1 MAKHKVFEMHDKLR
15 ITMTSKQIELT
26 PKLRD
31 YIQQKTSKL
40 TKYFSHI
47 SDIHI
52 TISEEKYRHVVEIN
66 ALTNGII
73 MPGKAEHPDVHT
85 AFDKAL
91 SKVENQI
98 RRYKD
103 KIVTHTSK
111 QEKTGSIS

>member
-1 MAKHKVFEMHDKLR
+1 MAEHKTFKIYDKLH
-15 ITMTSKQIELT
+15 ITITSKQIELT
-26 PKLRD
+26 PNLRD

-40 TKYFSHI
+40 TKYFSYI

-52 TISEEKYRHVVEIN
+52 IINEEKYRHLVEIN
-66 ALTNGII
+66 ALTNGIT
-73 MPGKAEHPDVHT
+73 MLGRAEFPDVHT

-91 SKVENQI
+91 AKVENQI

-111 QEKTGSIS
+111 QEKDGTIL